1 MTPLAET
8 VEQEVET
15 AEARHAFRMLFSG
28 MKLGGVTNAKEQSQL
43 WYDLEQNSLRTLH
56 RDLSIIAR
64 RYGFDPANGE
74 YVNAF
79 DVAEK

>member
-15 AEARHAFRMLFSG
+15 AEARHTFRMLFSG
-28 MKLGGVTNAKEQSQL
+28 MKLSAETASPELPQL

-64 RYGFDPANGE
+64 RYGFDPTNGE

-79 DVAEK
+79 DAAVH